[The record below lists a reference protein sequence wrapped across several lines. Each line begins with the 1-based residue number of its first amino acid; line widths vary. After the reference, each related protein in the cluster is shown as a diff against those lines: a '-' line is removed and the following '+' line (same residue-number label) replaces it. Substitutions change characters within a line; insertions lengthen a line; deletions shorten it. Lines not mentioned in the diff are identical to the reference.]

1 MCAKLHLIKCF
12 GEPYDSFYLLP
23 QKRSPPLPIER
34 LRWGLLYQK
43 WEGLYPRGDLFT
55 RSRDGFICYKID
67 FSLSGGSVL
76 LDECGALYLK

>member
-23 QKRSPPLPIER
+23 PKRSPPLPIER

-43 WEGLYPRGDLFT
+43 RERALLKRRSLYP
-55 RSRDGFICYKID
+55 K
-67 FSLSGGSVL
+67 
-76 LDECGALYLK
+76 

>member
-23 QKRSPPLPIER
+23 QKRSPPLPIEK

-43 WEGLYPRGDLFT
+43 RERALPKRRSLYP
-55 RSRDGFICYKID
+55 K
-67 FSLSGGSVL
+67 
-76 LDECGALYLK
+76 